1 MQSDKLVM
9 KGRLRFMRA
18 DLFTDMCQADK
29 VISHDSRPW
38 KVPYCYLMGSM
49 RDLRLLRSIS
59 GTECH

>member
-1 MQSDKLVM
+1 M
-9 KGRLRFMRA
+9 KGRLRFVRA

-29 VISHDSRPW
+29 VISHESRPW
-38 KVPYCYLMGSM
+38 EVSYCYLMGSM